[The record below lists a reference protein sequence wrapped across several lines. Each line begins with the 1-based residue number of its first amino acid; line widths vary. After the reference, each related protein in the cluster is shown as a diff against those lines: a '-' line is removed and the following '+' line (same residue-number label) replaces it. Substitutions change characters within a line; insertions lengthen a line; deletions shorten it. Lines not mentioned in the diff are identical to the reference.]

1 MAWEISQK
9 TKDKLAAD
17 AAHNERV
24 LARFPVGRI
33 VEVVRGE
40 HYGTVGIVIKHY
52 RGDYGTRTGGMLTT
66 LLAQCGD
73 HRLVLDLDLIKPVL
87 KEHG

>member
-24 LARFPVGRI
+24 LARFPIGCL
-33 VEVVRGE
+33 VEVVSGDKF
-40 HYGTVGIVIKHY
+40 GTVGTVLKHY

-73 HRLVLDLDLIKPVL
+73 RRLVLDLDLIKPIDP
-87 KEHG
+87 